1 MARISPEMA
10 QLRGRHTQRMGEL
23 YRAFLEE
30 NQSIDADLPEDS
42 WTPEQAKMWWEF
54 TAEETKRFAEERAAL
69 AERLRTEH
77 RSESERGAPA

>member
-1 MARISPEMA
+1 
-10 QLRGRHTQRMGEL
+10 MGEL